1 VGFSLIL
8 CPENGFLG
16 ILGHLKGD
24 LIPEKGQILRE
35 VGIPHLSLE
44 NYKNQAF

>member
-1 VGFSLIL
+1 MD
-8 CPENGFLG
+8 FLR

-24 LIPEKGQILRE
+24 LIPERGQILRE

-44 NYKNQAF
+44 NYKNQIFEACRGTF